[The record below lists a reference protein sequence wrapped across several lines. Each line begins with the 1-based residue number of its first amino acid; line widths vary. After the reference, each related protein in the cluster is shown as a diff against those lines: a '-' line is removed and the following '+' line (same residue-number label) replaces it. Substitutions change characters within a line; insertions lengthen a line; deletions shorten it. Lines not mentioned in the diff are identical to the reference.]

1 MPEVLFRAF
10 VGTNALLA
18 SFVKA
23 KNQDFF
29 GQIISKITNDILIN
43 YNKSFYIDICYFL
56 WEEAIIGY
64 QEVHGGFCMKKIFV
78 WMIVILIVTGL
89 VGCENSAITKDEM
102 WDDDSVNKKTT
113 QSENMSSFISLTS
126 KITELESGLSA
137 VRFDGDYAF
146 SLFLEQGGAESDQD
160 VFRFISQLLLN
171 ANADLQ
177 MQAEGFG
184 CSTISIQNTDGGYLF
199 GRNFDWQNCDA
210 LIVAAYPKDGYASIS
225 TVNLG
230 FIRQGAGLA
239 SSMLTDDIL
248 TIAALYAPLDGM
260 NEKGLC
266 VSVNMIEDN
275 ATIQQDTDK
284 PDITTTT
291 AIRMLLDKAESTDEA
306 LELLRQYDLHASMN
320 FMVHFAIADN
330 TGKSVAVEY
339 INNEMIVTDTPIL
352 TNFYLAPGEK
362 QGIGTSQSHE
372 RFDILNNAI
381 SDHASMS
388 KTEVKNTLDSVS
400 KDNFGEFEST
410 EWSVVFDQSDYT
422 ATYYHRENY
431 ETAYALKIET

>member
-1 MPEVLFRAF
+1 M
-10 VGTNALLA
+10 
-18 SFVKA
+18 
-23 KNQDFF
+23 
-29 GQIISKITNDILIN
+29 II
-43 YNKSFYIDICYFL
+43 
-56 WEEAIIGY
+56 
-64 QEVHGGFCMKKIFV
+64 
-78 WMIVILIVTGL
+78 ILIVTGL
-89 VGCENSAITKDEM
+89 AGCENSAITKDEK

-126 KITELESGLSA
+126 QITELESGLSA

-146 SLFLEQGGAESDQD
+146 DLFLEQGGAESDQD
-160 VFRFISQLLLN
+160 VVRFISQSLFS
-171 ANADLQ
+171 ADASLQ

-184 CSTISIQNTDGGYLF
+184 CSTISVQNTDGGYLF

-210 LIVAAYPKDGYASIS
+210 LIVASYPKDGYASIS

-230 FIRQGAGLA
+230 FIRQGVGIA
-239 SSMLTDDIL
+239 SFMMTDKIL
-248 TIAALYAPLDGM
+248 TVAALYAPLDGM

-266 VSVNMIEDN
+266 ISVNMIEDN

-291 AIRMLLDKAESTDEA
+291 AIRLLLDKAATTDEA
-306 LELLRQYDLHASMN
+306 LEMLRQYDLHASMN
-320 FMVHFAIADN
+320 FMIHFAIADS

-352 TNFYLAPGEK
+352 TNFYLADGEK

-372 RFDILNNAI
+372 RFDILNDAI
-381 SDHASMS
+381 SDHTSMN
-388 KTEVKNTLDSVS
+388 KTEVKYTLDSVS